1 MPSVLVETGYISN
14 ATDEKF
20 LLSWQGQD
28 FISSAIFR
36 AFKLMLTSGNNLAQ
50 ASSGDTLPDSSAHK
64 TPVATVRKP
73 ETSSPVKAKLP
84 AAEKEGKNVVEKTP
98 EKKPVTGTDLEFRIQ
113 IATSATDLPETS
125 RIYAQFK
132 SVKMYRHKG
141 LNKYTV
147 GNYSELV
154 KAKGM
159 LEEVKKK
166 GYRDAFIVI
175 FRDNERIPQ
184 AEADR
189 IFRE

>member
-1 MPSVLVETGYISN
+1 
-14 ATDEKF
+14 
-20 LLSWQGQD
+20 
-28 FISSAIFR
+28 
-36 AFKLMLTSGNNLAQ
+36 
-50 ASSGDTLPDSSAHK
+50 
-64 TPVATVRKP
+64 
-73 ETSSPVKAKLP
+73 
-84 AAEKEGKNVVEKTP
+84 
-98 EKKPVTGTDLEFRIQ
+98 
-113 IATSATDLPETS
+113 
-125 RIYAQFK
+125 
-132 SVKMYRHKG
+132 MYRHNG

-147 GNYSELV
+147 GNYSELG